1 MAGVKPLRQK
11 GKSVARSAPDPPR
24 NITERR
30 SQNEPDRF
38 VVHYESDG
46 TVVGHRRNT
55 HQSVLDALEHPR
67 LEVDATRDLHGLTA
81 REAERE
87 VLRFIRESHRDGD
100 RWLLIIVGKGIHS
113 PLGLDVLKDR
123 VVEALSRREAARY
136 VLAFRT
142 APRRL
147 GGAGALAL
155 RLIDRL

>member
-1 MAGVKPLRQK
+1 MAGVKPLRQQDK
-11 GKSVARSAPDPPR
+11 TLVRKAPGPPKSLP
-24 NITERR
+24 ERP
-30 SQNEPDRF
+30 SQSEPDKL
-38 VVHYESDG
+38 VVHYDSDG
-46 TVVGHRRNT
+46 SVVGHRKST

-67 LEVDATRDLHGLTA
+67 LEIDATRDLHGLTA
-81 REAERE
+81 SEAERD

-100 RWLLIIVGKGIHS
+100 RWLLIIVGKGLHS
-113 PLGLDVLKDR
+113 PPGLDVLKDR

-136 VLAFRT
+136 LLAFRT